1 MIYYPL
7 SVLMLANIKEVLIIS
22 TSRDIGLFK
31 ELLGN
36 GNQIGIEISY
46 EVQSEPRGL
55 AEAFLIG
62 EEFIDG
68 DEVALILGDN
78 IFYGHGLSEMVSEA
92 SKLKRGARIFG
103 YPVQDP
109 RAFGVVE
116 FGEDGKAISLEE
128 KPENPKSNF
137 AIPGLYFYDNT
148 VIEKAKKVVPS
159 NRGELEITSIN
170 EMYLREDSLTVTN
183 LGRGTAWLDTGTNTS
198 LLDAANFIEAI
209 QKRQG
214 LYVACIEE
222 IAYKKGW
229 ISKEE
234 LEKLTEP
241 LMKTDYG
248 RYLLDLR

>member
-1 MIYYPL
+1 
-7 SVLMLANIKEVLIIS
+7 
-22 TSRDIGLFK
+22 
-31 ELLGN
+31 
-36 GNQIGIEISY
+36 
-46 EVQSEPRGL
+46 
-55 AEAFLIG
+55 
-62 EEFIDG
+62 
-68 DEVALILGDN
+68 
-78 IFYGHGLSEMVSEA
+78 MVSEA